1 MERYKELFSD
11 CSLLFDKGVELLSD
25 SINEPATCESLAT
38 RPLQYVIGID
48 NSKFYFRFS
57 LLKRGSNPQLAQ
69 FFLFSPQH
77 KVKSFM
83 INRNITK
90 SFSIWNLK
98 FEQ

>member
-25 SINEPATCESLAT
+25 SINEPSTCESLAT

-57 LLKRGSNPQLAQ
+57 LLERDSNPQLAH
-69 FFLFSPQH
+69 FFLF
-77 KVKSFM
+77 
-83 INRNITK
+83 
-90 SFSIWNLK
+90 FSSAQSKELYN
-98 FEQ
+98 

>member
-48 NSKFYFRFS
+48 NSKFYSRFS
-57 LLKRGSNPQLAQ
+57 LLKRDSNPQLAQ

-90 SFSIWNLK
+90 SFSI
-98 FEQ
+98 